1 MRNRSLLPLMEQIC
15 MIAVFALAAALC
27 LQSFTLAN
35 RISNDQINKDH
46 AVIMAQNAAEVL
58 KSVSG
63 DFDEACA
70 IHGGSHHGSN
80 WYISYD
86 GDWNPLTS
94 RDGEVY
100 SVQAF
105 HRETGDP
112 FLGSATIYVQQ
123 DGEILYTLT
132 VGWQEVS
139 DETH

>member
-27 LQSFTLAN
+27 LQGFTLAN
-35 RISNDQINKDH
+35 RISKNQMSKDR
-46 AVIMAQNAAEVL
+46 AVVMAQNAAEVL

-63 DFDEACA
+63 DFDEACT
-70 IHGGSHHGSN
+70 IYGGSHHGSN

-86 GDWNPLTS
+86 GAWNPLTS

-112 FLGSATIYVQQ
+112 LLGSATICVRQ
-123 DGEILYTLT
+123 DSEILYTLT
-132 VGWQEVS
+132 VSWQEVS